1 MEDSEII
8 RRYTVTFDEDGNE
21 FRTTRLIKFEELNL
35 NILNQPEL
43 FPDIIAN
50 FRNNCGEVMF
60 LNDNGYNYQYNLVS
74 DDNQLAT
81 VAHIGNSSKG
91 NAKNLLNK
99 LSELFPKEYRRNN
112 RIVVWYKP
120 NVNDYK
126 SVATPVPKISNT
138 EPNNFTSI
146 TKTDDQR

>member
-1 MEDSEII
+1 
-8 RRYTVTFDEDGNE
+8 
-21 FRTTRLIKFEELNL
+21 
-35 NILNQPEL
+35 
-43 FPDIIAN
+43 
-50 FRNNCGEVMF
+50 MF